1 MRTLGT
7 LFAIILL
14 ALPSHAQE
22 EPKPKLYMVAIAIDE
37 YGEGFPQREK
47 VLVKYARELA
57 TKLAKKQKKGV
68 FGQAEVKLLANK
80 EATAQR
86 IFETLAAVTEKAG
99 PEDVFILYFAGCIV
113 PVDDSPEPGDGAPP
127 PEDGEPMSDEEIAER
142 EEAARLAAEQAEADA
157 RANPDGGAAGSG
169 NLNYRFVPFD
179 GKVDNADTWIPY
191 WALQDMLT
199 GVACHSQFVVL
210 DGFIPAED
218 GIGRMLEAIL
228 NLDPEMM
235 ELLEIRRTV
244 IWPSDQALQIEE
256 AERLRPGLVTRA
268 VTACLSPA
276 GDLDEDG
283 VVSAREIEAS

>member
-1 MRTLGT
+1 
-7 LFAIILL
+7 
-14 ALPSHAQE
+14 
-22 EPKPKLYMVAIAIDE
+22 
-37 YGEGFPQREK
+37 
-47 VLVKYARELA
+47 
-57 TKLAKKQKKGV
+57 
-68 FGQAEVKLLANK
+68 
-80 EATAQR
+80 
-86 IFETLAAVTEKAG
+86 
-99 PEDVFILYFAGCIV
+99 
-113 PVDDSPEPGDGAPP
+113 
-127 PEDGEPMSDEEIAER
+127 MSDEEIAER

-179 GKVDNADTWIPY
+179 GEVDNADTWIPY

-256 AERLRPGLVTRA
+256 AERLKRTAAKSPQAKKIFATMEPVLKDFVGEIHRSIGYYKAQSKETLFSDLILLGDASKLVGLRNYLAQELQLKVGRVSLQGWRVDKRHTVDVISFTTQCPEAAVRRLLGIDEHDIPGITLRATARDFDPFNTR
-268 VTACLSPA
+268 
-276 GDLDEDG
+276 
-283 VVSAREIEAS
+283 